1 VTARQ
6 GFGKVHYINNSSLQ
20 MSGRGDHTLLGILPR
35 VVRATPDLESAPRA
49 GRALV
54 TGFSD
59 GEGRL
64 ILFASRSWTAA
75 IPEIGEGD
83 FLVPDEQDD
92 WP

>member
-1 VTARQ
+1 VTTRQ
-6 GFGKVHYINNSSLQ
+6 DFGKVHSINNSSLQ

-35 VVRATPDLESAPRA
+35 VVRATPDLRRLPRV

-64 ILFASRSWTAA
+64 ILLASRSWTAA
-75 IPEIGEGD
+75 IPEISEGD
-83 FLVPDEQDD
+83 FLVPD
-92 WP
+92 